1 MSLFEHLTDAQL
13 QALDVLVNTVDWD
26 HMPCLETDPKLYEQ
40 IDLIWK
46 EINEEWERRD
56 PSERV
61 ANNNEIQDQ
70 DCPEDV

>member
-1 MSLFEHLTDAQL
+1 
-13 QALDVLVNTVDWD
+13 
-26 HMPCLETDPKLYEQ
+26 MPCLETDPKLYEQ